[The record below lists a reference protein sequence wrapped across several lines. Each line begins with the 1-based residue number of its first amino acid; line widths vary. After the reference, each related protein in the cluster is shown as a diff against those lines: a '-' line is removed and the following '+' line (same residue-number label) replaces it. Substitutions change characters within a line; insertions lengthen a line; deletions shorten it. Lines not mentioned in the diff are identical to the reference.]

1 MPIIA
6 SANTNDFNRW
16 SRDHVIDRLKLPV
29 EGFCLLPYVQHAV
42 ILALQALTGEHS
54 PRTMYLT
61 SAQFI
66 LVPFLGLSVPVAKTP
81 VGVFYQVS
89 CWSLSPLFLPIIPS

>member
-6 SANTNDFNRW
+6 SANTNNFNRG
-16 SRDHVIDRLKLPV
+16 SIDHAIDRLKLPV
-29 EGFCLLPYVQHAV
+29 EGFCLLPYVQRAV
-42 ILALQALTGEHS
+42 ILALQALTGDHS

-61 SAQFI
+61 NTRFI
-66 LVPFLGLSVPVAKTP
+66 LVPFLGLSISVAKTP

-89 CWSLSPLFLPIIPS
+89 C